1 MQISAL
7 RDNPER
13 KPARWRALVTFGLV
27 LAAVAVSVWYF
38 SPAGQQGRHLRE
50 ARRHID
56 GVLLPIVQAD
66 ARFAA
71 VELTTFTGEGGAIT
85 VAGEVATWDDARALR
100 DAISAT
106 KPRCVVYW
114 PALFVRE
121 SLERE
126 APDPSLTE
134 RVTKPAK

>member
-13 KPARWRALVTFGLV
+13 RPARWRALVTFGLV
-27 LAAVAVSVWYF
+27 LAAITASIWYF

-56 GVLLPIVQAD
+56 GVLQPLVRAD

-71 VELTTFTGEGGAIT
+71 VELTTFTGEGGAIA
-85 VAGEVATWDDARALR
+85 VAGEVASWDDARALR
-100 DAISAT
+100 DAIAAT
-106 KPRCVVYW
+106 RPRCVVYW

-121 SLERE
+121 SIDRE
-126 APDPSLTE
+126 APDPALTE
-134 RVTKPAK
+134 RITKPAE